1 MNQHPFSLAALTVLE
16 LSPPEMVETAARAGY
31 DFVGLR
37 PIPATPEEVSYPLLS
52 DTTLLKET
60 CRRIRDTG
68 IKVADIEILR
78 LKPDTHI
85 ANDFSRFMEV
95 GAELGASDI
104 LVAGNDDNHERLI
117 ENFAALC
124 ELAKPFGLYPHL
136 EFMPWTSVKNLN
148 QAHHIVGEARQA
160 GHDNACL
167 LVDAFHLDR
176 SRSSLEDLANVPA
189 EWMRYVQLC
198 DVPGPIPESMDEIL
212 REARSERRFPGDGE
226 ANLHGLLKA
235 IPPEVPLSLEIP
247 TDGLRLKGV
256 SALKRAQMALDKT
269 HRLIEGYQPIT

>member
-1 MNQHPFSLAALTVLE
+1 MSQHPFSLAALTVLE
-16 LSPPEMVETAARAGY
+16 LSPPDMVETAAQAGY

-68 IKVADIEILR
+68 IKVADLEILR
-78 LKPDTHI
+78 LKPHTNVI
-85 ANDFSRFMEV
+85 NDFSRFMEV
-95 GAELGASDI
+95 GAELGGSDI

-136 EFMPWTSVKNLN
+136 EFMPWTGVKNLN
-148 QAHHIVGEARQA
+148 EARHIVGAVRQA

-167 LVDAFHLDR
+167 LVDSFHMDR
-176 SRSSLEDLANVPA
+176 SRSRLEDLASVPE

-198 DVPGPIPESMDEIL
+198 DVPGPVPESMDEIL
-212 REARSERRFPGDGE
+212 REARCERRFPGDGY
-226 ANLHGLLKA
+226 ADLKGMLNV
-235 IPPEVPLSLEIP
+235 IPKHVPLSLEIP
-247 TDGLRLKGV
+247 TDALRQQGV
-256 SALKRAQMALDKT
+256 SALERAQMALAKA
-269 HRLIEGYQPIT
+269 RAITAQ